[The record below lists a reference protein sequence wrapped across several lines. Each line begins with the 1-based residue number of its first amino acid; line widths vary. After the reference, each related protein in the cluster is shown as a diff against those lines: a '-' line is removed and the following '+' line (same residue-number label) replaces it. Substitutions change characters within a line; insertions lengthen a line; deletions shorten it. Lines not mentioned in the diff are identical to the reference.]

1 MGLLDR
7 IFGKPQDNEWEKQL
21 ELENW
26 NDIVFTRK
34 GMDID
39 DPVQRRDYINSCLQ
53 QMEDAARELDAL
65 ELEYNTV
72 TSHLRDMEEIDALP
86 PEQRMEIN
94 ECAHKILESQQQQ
107 EKFAKRKSRMTDE
120 EFERMERLQSEAAG
134 GAKKLA
140 DAEVYQKKI
149 KNDLKRLDGEY
160 QAYLFREDE
169 LYKTI
174 DNSQKLIIVIAVAL
188 AVIILFL
195 LIMQFGLELN
205 VAYGYMIVAILVA
218 ISVTLLYIKSTDA
231 KAEIKSLKKSMS
243 RIVMLQNSVK
253 IRYVNNTNLIDYLCI
268 KYRVNNSKELNSMFE
283 KYLQE
288 RKEREKF
295 EDAQKLLDANQ
306 KDLIYMLR
314 HFRIKDPDIW
324 IHQAEALVNHNEEVE
339 IRHSLNVQRQSLRK
353 RMEYNR
359 DIVAKNAKVEIEEMA
374 RQYPEYTQEILDMV
388 SRYEEKIPSNIRSF

>member
-1 MGLLDR
+1 MGFLDHL
-7 IFGKPQDNEWEKQL
+7 FGKTHDNEWEKQL
-21 ELENW
+21 ELQNW
-26 NDIVFTRK
+26 NDIVYSRK
-34 GMDID
+34 GLDMD

-65 ELEYNTV
+65 ELEYNNV

-94 ECAHKILESQQQQ
+94 ECAHRILESEEQQ
-107 EKFAKRKSRMTDE
+107 EKFTKRKNRMSDE

-140 DAEVYQKKI
+140 EAESYQKKI

-160 QAYLFREDE
+160 QAHLFREEE
-169 LYKTI
+169 LDKTI
-174 DNSQKLIIVIAVAL
+174 ENSQKLIIVIAVAL
-188 AVIILFL
+188 GIIIIFL
-195 LIMQFGLELN
+195 MALQFGLELN
-205 VAYGYMIVAILVA
+205 VSYGFMLVAILVA
-218 ISVTLLYIKSTDA
+218 ISVTYLYVKSTDA
-231 KAEIKSLKKSMS
+231 KKEIKSLKKSMA

-283 KYLQE
+283 RFLQE
-288 RKEREKF
+288 KKERAKL
-295 EDAQKLLDANQ
+295 EDAQKTLDSNQ

-324 IHQAEALVNHNEEVE
+324 IHQPEALVNHNEEVE
-339 IRHSLNVQRQSLRK
+339 IRHSLNAQRQSLRK

-359 DIVAKNAKVEIEEMA
+359 DIVAGNAKIEIEDMA
-374 RQYPEYTQEILDMV
+374 KQYPEYTQEILDMV
-388 SRYEEKIPSNIRSF
+388 SRYEESIPSQLKSF